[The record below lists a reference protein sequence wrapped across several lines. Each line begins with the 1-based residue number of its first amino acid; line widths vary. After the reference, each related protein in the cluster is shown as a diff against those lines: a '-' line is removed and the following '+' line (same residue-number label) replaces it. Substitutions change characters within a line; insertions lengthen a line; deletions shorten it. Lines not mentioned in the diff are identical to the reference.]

1 MRGGVGKSLVVFSLC
16 SVVNIL
22 FMVRVSYIAQNML
35 KDYMRIISQGSIL
48 ILAFH
53 LIILYPAKNLALRYL
68 ENNEVLEVMVFVI
81 VSILICAFFIPIIR
95 FVQKYVPIL
104 IGKR

>member
-1 MRGGVGKSLVVFSLC
+1 
-16 SVVNIL
+16 
-22 FMVRVSYIAQNML
+22 MVHVSYIAQNLL
-35 KDYMRIISQGSIL
+35 KNYMRIISQGSIL

-53 LIILYPAKNLALRYL
+53 LVILYPAKNFALRYM
-68 ENNEVLEVMVFVI
+68 ENNELLEVMVYVI
-81 VSILICAFFIPIIR
+81 VSILICVFFIPIIR

>member
-1 MRGGVGKSLVVFSLC
+1 
-16 SVVNIL
+16 
-22 FMVRVSYIAQNML
+22 MVHVSYIVQNLL
-35 KDYMRIISQGSIL
+35 KNYMRIISQGSIL

-53 LIILYPAKNLALRYL
+53 LVILYPAKNIVLRFVG
-68 ENNEVLEVMVFVI
+68 NNEWLEVMVFVI
-81 VSILICAFFIPIIR
+81 VSIFICALFIPLIH